1 MKWLKAKQATHDFHD
16 GKTEFF
22 NLDKILNITPNPEQ
36 NRAKILMGGGLYWS
50 VYLDSI
56 VIMDLR
62 NADFLDALKGD
73 ESL

>member
-1 MKWLKAKQATHDFHD
+1 MKWLKVKQATHDFHD

-22 NLDKILNITPNPEQ
+22 NLDK